1 MKKATNKEMTD
12 AIIEVN
18 NKVERLYRLCQQL
31 DGILGLYIEMK
42 GDKKPLDALI
52 QKRYEEHDKMMK
64 EKNDKEANGKS
75 NSKDIPKNSGDKG
88 SGTERVR
95 ERTS

>member
-1 MKKATNKEMTD
+1 MKKATNKEITN

-18 NKVERLYRLCQQL
+18 TKVDRLFRLCQQL

-42 GDKKPLDALI
+42 GDKEPLDTLI

-64 EKNDKEANGKS
+64 EKHDKEANGKS
-75 NSKDIPKNSGDKG
+75 DSKDIPKNSRDEG

-95 ERTS
+95 ERAS